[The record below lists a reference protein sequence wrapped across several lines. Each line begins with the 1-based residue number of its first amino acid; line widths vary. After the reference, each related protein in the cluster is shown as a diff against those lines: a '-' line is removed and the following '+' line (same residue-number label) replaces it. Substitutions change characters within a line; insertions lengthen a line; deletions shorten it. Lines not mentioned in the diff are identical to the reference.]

1 MQLPIAPSS
10 LSTQINSANKTINL
24 MNDGEVNL
32 LKKPGLTDFSFELLL
47 PNVRY
52 PFATYP
58 NGFQKADYYLEKIEK
73 LKVDLIPFQFI
84 VSRMKPNGDL
94 LFDTNVKVSLED
106 YEIIED
112 AENGFDITVK
122 VNLKQYREY
131 GNKKVALAKKAD
143 DPNTTTASATQ
154 DRPANKPIPK
164 THTVVKGDTLWAIC
178 KKILGNGSKV
188 EEIAK
193 LNGIKNSNLIYP
205 GQVIKLG

>member
-1 MQLPIAPSS
+1 MQLPVAPSS

-47 PNVRY
+47 PNVKY
-52 PFATYP
+52 PFAIYP
-58 NGFQKADYYLEKIEK
+58 DGFRMADYYLEKIEK

-106 YEIIED
+106 YEILED

-122 VNLKQYREY
+122 INLKQYREY
-131 GNKKVALAKKAD
+131 GNKKVALSKGTD
-143 DPNTTTASATQ
+143 DQNTTTASATQ
-154 DRPANKPIPK
+154 SRPVSKPIPK